1 MTKMRGPAYA
11 RPGFTCNQDQIGGLI
26 RQRREELGISQTRLC
41 EGLCSCSTMSRIETG
56 EQMPGFRLLM
66 QILDRLGLPIEFC
79 WSCSNTEEYLTEQ
92 IKQRLYRLL
101 ELGILEEDPDW
112 LWILEQLAQHDDLAA
127 RQYLEL
133 LGLLE
138 MIKEKSQMIRAR
150 GENFFPGTGTM
161 KAEKTSEAAK
171 QWDKVTVSFDRYH
184 RSKRL
189 AEGEERYGIHQHFL
203 KENNAI
209 DAEQIR
215 FYHRLEQAVLQ
226 AMAITRRDFDPM
238 ASIPAMGPDRLEI
251 HLLNI
256 LGLVYLYGGEGRKA
270 AHLLGGVMTVIKE
283 RSRNQ
288 VPLRRLLAVAQNNLA
303 LCYASRQVYEFALI
317 YVNEAISN
325 MRRDG
330 SALLLARLLRTHM
343 EILRAMGDEEGYQRD
358 RRSIHGI
365 CTLLPGRKVDELEEQ
380 RIMQR
385 PLGIAIL

>member
-1 MTKMRGPAYA
+1 MTKLGGPAYA
-11 RPGFTCNQDQIGGLI
+11 RSGFTCNQDQIGGLI

-66 QILDRLGLPIEFC
+66 QLLDRLGLPIEFC

-138 MIKEKSQMIRAR
+138 MIKEKRQMIQAR
-150 GENFFPGTGTM
+150 GEGFFPT
-161 KAEKTSEAAK
+161 AKTIKTKKPESVVHRRGESAL
-171 QWDKVTVSFDRYH
+171 SFDRYH
-184 RSKRL
+184 RSKML
-189 AEGEERYGIHQHFL
+189 AEEEQHEMRRHFL
-203 KENNAI
+203 EEGNAI
-209 DAEQIR
+209 DPEQIR
-215 FYHRLEQAVLQ
+215 LYHRLEQATLQ
-226 AMAITRRDFDPM
+226 AMEITRRNFDPM
-238 ASIPAMGPDRLEI
+238 ASIPAMAPDRLEI

-317 YVNEAISN
+317 YINEAISN

-343 EILRAMGDEEGYQRD
+343 EILRAMGDEDGYQRD